1 MVVPPPIPSC
11 GWPEGD
17 VVGEI
22 SGLLRAIQS
31 EAVYLRDR
39 AFARHRSVATVQD
52 VAREWH
58 RHTER
63 NWIVLRQIIAETE
76 AAGGFPLR
84 CHLEKLRYVD
94 HRALFDADRRY
105 LLEARARRMV
115 NRLEPVIRNANLE
128 IEELLRAAEA
138 EHTEWFRDAA
148 KLVLR
153 KFQYLYV
160 AMLPSLVDEE
170 DRGDWPRHD
179 GIHAAR
185 AAEERDRG
193 DREDIV

>member
-1 MVVPPPIPSC
+1 M
-11 GWPEGD
+11 
-17 VVGEI
+17 
-22 SGLLRAIQS
+22 
-31 EAVYLRDR
+31 RDR
-39 AFARHRSVATVQD
+39 AFARHRSVATVRD

-63 NWIVLRQIIAETE
+63 NWIVLRQIVAETE

-94 HRALFDADRRY
+94 HRALFDADRRF
-105 LLEARARRMV
+105 LLEMRARQMV

-128 IEELLRAAEA
+128 IDELLRAAEA
-138 EHTEWFRDAA
+138 GDAEWFRAA
-148 KLVLR
+148 ATLVLR

-160 AMLPSLVDEE
+160 TMLPSLVDEE
-170 DRGDWPRHD
+170 ERREWARHD
-179 GIHAAR
+179 RIHAAR

-193 DREDIV
+193 DREDIVYRRPKA

>member
-1 MVVPPPIPSC
+1 MVVPAPIPSC

-84 CHLEKLRYVD
+84 CHLETLRYVD
-94 HRALFDADRRY
+94 HRALFDADRRF
-105 LLEARARRMV
+105 LLEVRARQMV

-128 IEELLRAAEA
+128 IDELLRAAEA
-138 EHTEWFRDAA
+138 GDA
-148 KLVLR
+148 
-153 KFQYLYV
+153 
-160 AMLPSLVDEE
+160 
-170 DRGDWPRHD
+170 
-179 GIHAAR
+179 
-185 AAEERDRG
+185 
-193 DREDIV
+193 